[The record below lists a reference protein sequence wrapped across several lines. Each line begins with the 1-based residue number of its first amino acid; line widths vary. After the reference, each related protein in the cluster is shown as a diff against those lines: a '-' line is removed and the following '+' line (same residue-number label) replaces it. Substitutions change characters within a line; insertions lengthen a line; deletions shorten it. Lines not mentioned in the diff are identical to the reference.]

1 MPVASLS
8 DEDIFLIHQIAYL
21 TQRGWSFMMDG
32 ECYKEGFT
40 RQIEMSHPCGCC
52 TYNKDTK
59 HFNIDEAY
67 WEQLEIDE
75 KPNGA

>member
-1 MPVASLS
+1 
-8 DEDIFLIHQIAYL
+8 
-21 TQRGWSFMMDG
+21 MDG